1 MVCMRILFE
10 QTMTKIFDFM
20 AKIWY
25 IKLTFQVWKTV
36 LYLIEILI
44 ISNNVIYLAQV
55 SHLITY
61 QLIVVD
67 INS

>member
-1 MVCMRILFE
+1 
-10 QTMTKIFDFM
+10 MTKIFDFM

-36 LYLIEILI
+36 LYLFEILI